1 MPLTLAIG
9 ELDADL
15 TAIAA
20 LSPSN
25 DDVIQRKTGAWTNRT
40 MTQVATDL
48 LATGGFLRKATVT
61 LSSADI
67 LALHTTPVTLVAAPG
82 ATSWL
87 CVHRVLWFYSHGSA
101 QYATTAAAFPY
112 LGYGANPSVGGADI
126 VSDPDDIVKVGD
138 LDLPGSIATDLVNQP
153 LKVQNDGAGQTFT
166 DGDGTLTVTVWYS
179 VEDVPA

>member
-1 MPLTLAIG
+1 MPLTIAIG

-40 MTQVATDL
+40 MAQLAADLVATGSL
-48 LATGGFLRKATVT
+48 IRKATVT

-67 LALHTTPVTLVAAPG
+67 LALHTTPITLVAAPG
-82 ATSWL
+82 AGKWL
-87 CVHRVLWFYSHGSA
+87 LVHRTVGVLTYG
-101 QYATTAAAFPY
+101 TTAY
-112 LGYGANPSVGGADI
+112 SVADGISPFYDGGGQ
-126 VSDPDDIVKVGD
+126 PLGD
-138 LDLPGSIATDLVNQP
+138 LTAMFQASASTVGVSPGASAYSAP
-153 LKVQNDGAGQTFT
+153 LSSAENKAVVLTDGAGDPTL
-166 DGDGTLTVTVWYS
+166 GDSTATITVWYS